1 MEYKDIEYKNHL
13 SNMFIMKQIS
23 KILTALTTLCFLV
36 SAQPCHAEL
45 KGFEKIAPYKVAFYS
60 SDSEKML
67 LHFLQ
72 S

>member
-1 MEYKDIEYKNHL
+1 
-13 SNMFIMKQIS
+13 MKQIS